1 MENYNFTQKKKK
13 LYIYIYIYTVNTF
26 LGNRIK
32 LNHKV
37 NSQKIKKNKKKK
49 VKQRQKFID
58 QEKFNYLK
66 SKISFSFLKDDIDVF
81 GLDLLLPVGLR

>member
-1 MENYNFTQKKKK
+1 MENYNFTN
-13 LYIYIYIYTVNTF
+13 IYIYIYTVNTF

-37 NSQKIKKNKKKK
+37 DSQKRKKKVK

-81 GLDLLLPVGLR
+81 GLDLLLLKTEN

>member
-1 MENYNFTQKKKK
+1 M
-13 LYIYIYIYTVNTF
+13 NTF

-37 NSQKIKKNKKKK
+37 NSQKRKKKKKKKK